1 MALSSIPL
9 RGERS
14 AKCNEYLALSGSGRC
29 RTYSA
34 FLPYLFSEQTSY
46 PIEYATMTEDTFFT
60 CSILS
65 VQGCVSQRYYAF
77 ALYASSCAICYN
89 FRRCHGYMLAMP
101 HFSHSIKFT
110 CQLMRTPL
118 VYKVLATTLS
128 LNDRIWTC
136 NLLNPNQAHC
146 QIVLHSDET
155 HHLPALC

>member
-1 MALSSIPL
+1 
-9 RGERS
+9 
-14 AKCNEYLALSGSGRC
+14 
-29 RTYSA
+29 
-34 FLPYLFSEQTSY
+34 
-46 PIEYATMTEDTFFT
+46 MTEDTFFT
-60 CSILS
+60 CPILS

-118 VYKVLATTLS
+118 VYKALATTLN

-146 QIVLHSDET
+146 QIVLHSDFGAYSQNYFAPLT
-155 HHLPALC
+155 ITAFPQYQVLYYFCLPWAKELPGIEPGNTAVKVLCLAVWR

>member
-118 VYKVLATTLS
+118 VYKVLATTIMYPIGWTNLKVHS
-128 LNDRIWTC
+128 LKSDR
-136 NLLNPNQAHC
+136 
-146 QIVLHSDET
+146 
-155 HHLPALC
+155 